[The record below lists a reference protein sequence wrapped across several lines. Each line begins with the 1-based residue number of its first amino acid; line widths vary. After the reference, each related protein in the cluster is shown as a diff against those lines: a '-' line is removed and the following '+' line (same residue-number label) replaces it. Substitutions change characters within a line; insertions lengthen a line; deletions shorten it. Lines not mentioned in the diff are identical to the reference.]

1 MRPWSS
7 KRFSAGLAIGDWISA
22 RPCSL
27 PFQKAKNDGKGE
39 GDSLS
44 PAASIQFRI
53 GPRPNVL
60 TAAQAKNRRE
70 RYNVRGGLVRE
81 TGLEFNVIQ
90 QPHHILCNTV
100 FVKRDIWCFCI
111 ILYIT
116 AKPFQKL

>member
-1 MRPWSS
+1 MERA
-7 KRFSAGLAIGDWISA
+7 KAILS
-22 RPCSL
+22 PPLL
-27 PFQKAKNDGKGE
+27 PFN
-39 GDSLS
+39 
-44 PAASIQFRI
+44 I
-53 GPRPNVL
+53 GIGLRPNVL

-111 ILYIT
+111 ILYNT